1 MTESR
6 FLSRRSFLAVAAAT
20 AGTLALGLVGCGEEK
35 KDDGAK
41 ADRADAAID
50 WQYMTADE
58 LTKKLDAGDPVIV
71 LDIRPDDM
79 YNNGHIKGA
88 YHVSVFPV
96 DTEEQEKTLKDAAK
110 NLGGDDPIVIICK
123 TGNKGAKR
131 TISVL
136 QDEGIKADRLF
147 ILEGGG
153 DGWNVAEW
161 TTTDNDS
168 TTPGK

>member
-1 MTESR
+1 MTEPR
-6 FLSRRSFLAVAAAT
+6 FLSRRSFLAVAAAA
-20 AGTLALGLVGCGEEK
+20 AGTLALGLVGCGEDNQE
-35 KDDGAK
+35 AK

-88 YHVSVFPV
+88 YHVAVFPV
-96 DTEEQEKTLKDAAK
+96 DTEEQEKTLQEAAK
-110 NLGGDDPIVIICK
+110 NLGGNDPIVIICK

-136 QDEGIKADRLF
+136 QDEGIAADRLF

-153 DGWNVAEW
+153 DGWNVEEW
-161 TTTDNDS
+161 TTTDSDS